1 MALGDGGQMQ
11 RKSNEDSYNSRLT
24 LYSPDG
30 NKYLKFK
37 FWAGKIAISINVG
50 ENTQQGF
57 RYNEVI
63 AAFLTPMKA
72 KMAAEELREFIADE
86 KHVPVGIVTS
96 TGDPTTCLTFIR
108 EKDGSITVDIR
119 KVDGSGKTTA
129 NDAFTIQ
136 KDYHYA
142 VNYKNFEKL
151 DFTKKFYNDLEIK
164 AIIDLFDNFY
174 MACNGANAYSVLDMS
189 RFNYSRLRSNTE
201 AIMDKLGIQR
211 ASSRGSSGPGFF
223 SNNNNESRGYSE
235 HAEDID
241 DLLG

>member
-37 FWAGKIAISINVG
+37 FWAGKISVSINVG
-50 ENTQQGF
+50 ENTPQGF
-57 RYNEVI
+57 KYNEVI
-63 AAFLTPMKA
+63 AVFLTPMRA
-72 KMAAEELREFIADE
+72 KMAAEELKEFIVDDN
-86 KHVPVGIVTS
+86 HSPIGVVTG
-96 TGDPTTCLTFIR
+96 TGNPNTCLTFLR
-108 EKDGSITVDIR
+108 DKDGAITIDIR
-119 KVDGSGKTTA
+119 KIDGSGKTIA
-129 NDAFTIQ
+129 GDSFTIQ

-151 DFTKKFYNDLEIK
+151 DFSKKFYNDLEIK
-164 AIIDLFDNFY
+164 AIIDLFDGFY
-174 MACNGANAYSVLDMS
+174 SACNGANAYAILDMS
-189 RFNYSRLRSNTE
+189 RFNYSRIRSNTE

-211 ASSRGSSGPGFF
+211 VSSRGSSGPGFF
-223 SNNNNESRGYSE
+223 SNNNESSGYSE